1 MLLISFCL
9 GSKQRPLV
17 PNDLISEIIQNHMVY
32 NDTGLAI
39 NKTLLSQVTKDPE
52 DVEKILVLLE
62 NLVKKT
68 ENKITALDNK
78 VNEVAAALDKTKKEA
93 DKVITKEKVKVGAAE
108 QALKDAKSVQSKSG
122 AELNSELA
130 ILYKVMQHLWP
141 MSNRK
146 FEMSGWKTCSAT
158 INCGSLGKNVCQG
171 SNKNNILTNTV
182 KGAIPGKTYSVSL
195 TFIALDSW
203 DAYQKEVGFVNVNS
217 KRCWTSPI
225 VNHVKFPNYKK
236 GKHCNNPVY
245 HKYWGEKK
253 FAVSCS
259 ITAPASGIIKVNA
272 RSTLTYHRQG
282 IEDESFGVTDLVVKR
297 VK

>member
-68 ENKITALDNK
+68 EDKIKGLDNK
-78 VNEVAAALDKTKKEA
+78 VNKVAAALDKTTKEA
-93 DKVITKEKVKVGAAE
+93 NKVITKEKVKVGAAK
-108 QALKDAKSVQSKSG
+108 QALKDAKSVQSKNG
-122 AELNSELA
+122 ADLNSELA
-130 ILYKVMQHLWP
+130 ILHKVIIYLWP

-146 FEMSGWKTCSAT
+146 PKMSGWKTCSAT
-158 INCGSLGKNVCQG
+158 INCGSLGKNVCQAYVK
-171 SNKNNILTNTV
+171 NKLLTNTI
-182 KGAIPGKTYSVSL
+182 KGASPGKMYSVSL
-195 TFIALDSW
+195 TYIAIDSW
-203 DAYQKEVGFVNVNS
+203 NGQHKEVGFVNVDS
-217 KRCWTSPI
+217 KRCWTSAI
-225 VNHVKFPNYKK
+225 LDFTKFPNYRKA
-236 GKHCNNPVY
+236 KHCNNHAVY
-245 HKYWGEKK
+245 AKYGEKK
-253 FAVSCS
+253 FTVSCS
-259 ITAPASGIIKVNA
+259 VKASASGIIKVYAGSNLNA
-272 RSTLTYHRQG
+272 NN
-282 IEDESFGVTDLVVKR
+282 IKDESFGVTDLVVKR

>member
-68 ENKITALDNK
+68 EGKIKGLDNK
-78 VNEVAAALDKTKKEA
+78 VNEVAAALDKTNKKA
-93 DKVITKEKVKVGAAE
+93 NKVITKEKVKVGAAK

-130 ILYKVMQHLWP
+130 ILHKVIAYLWP

-146 FEMSGWKTCSAT
+146 FKMSGWKTCSAT
-158 INCGSLGKNVCQG
+158 VNCGSLGKNVCQG
-171 SNKNNILTNTV
+171 YYKNNILTNTV

-225 VNHVKFPNYKK
+225 LDHTKFPNYRK
-236 GKHCNNPVY
+236 GKHCNNPVDL
-245 HKYWGEKK
+245 KYWGERK

-259 ITAPASGIIKVNA
+259 ITAPASGIMKVNA
-272 RSTLTYHRQG
+272 QSRFKVNSG

>member
-130 ILYKVMQHLWP
+130 ILHKVIAYLWP

-146 FEMSGWKTCSAT
+146 LKTSAWKTCSAT

-171 SNKNNILTNTV
+171 YSKNNILTNTFNGV
-182 KGAIPGKTYSVSL
+182 PGKMYSVSL

-203 DAYQKEVGFVNVNS
+203 NKGDREFGFVNVNS
-217 KRCWTSPI
+217 KRCWKSP
-225 VNHVKFPNYKK
+225 NLDYTKFPNYNRK
-236 GKHCNNPVY
+236 KHCNNRVNHP
-245 HKYWGEKK
+245 KWGEKK
-253 FAVSCS
+253 FTVSCS
-259 ITAPASGIIKVNA
+259 ITAPASGIIKVYA
-272 RSTLTYHRQG
+272 RSNLNYHD
-282 IEDESFGVTDLVVKR
+282 IKDESFGVTNLVVKR

>member
-68 ENKITALDNK
+68 EGKIKGLDNK
-78 VNEVAAALDKTKKEA
+78 VNEVAAALDKTNKKA
-93 DKVITKEKVKVGAAE
+93 NKVITKEKVKVGAAK

-130 ILYKVMQHLWP
+130 ILHKVIAYLWP

-146 FEMSGWKTCSAT
+146 LKTSGWKTCSAT

-171 SNKNNILTNTV
+171 YSKNNILTNTFNGV
-182 KGAIPGKTYSVSL
+182 PGKMYSVSL

-203 DAYQKEVGFVNVNS
+203 NLAEKEFGFVDVDS
-217 KRCWTSPI
+217 KRCWTSSYLDFT
-225 VNHVKFPNYKK
+225 KFPNAFKK
-236 GKHCNNPVY
+236 KHCNNPVQKK
-245 HKYWGEKK
+245 HFGEKK

-259 ITAPASGIIKVNA
+259 VTAPASGIIKVKA
-272 RSTLTYHRQG
+272 RSKLNDP
-282 IEDESFGVTDLVVKR
+282 IENESFGVTDLIVKR

>member
-68 ENKITALDNK
+68 EGQIIALDNK
-78 VNEVAAALDKTKKEA
+78 VIEVAAALDKTKKEA

-108 QALKDAKSVQSKSG
+108 QALKDAKSMRSKSR
-122 AELNSELA
+122 LNCQNELA
-130 ILYKVMQHLWP
+130 ILHKVIACLWP
-141 MSNRK
+141 MSNRPPK
-146 FEMSGWKTCSAT
+146 PSGWKTCSAT
-158 INCGSLGKNVCQG
+158 INCGSLGRNVCQG
-171 SNKNNILTNTV
+171 SNKNNILTNTF
-182 KGAIPGKTYSVSL
+182 KAIPGKMYSVSL

-203 DAYQKEVGFVNVNS
+203 NLAEKEFGFVDVDS
-217 KRCWTSPI
+217 KRCWTSSYLEFT
-225 VNHVKFPNYKK
+225 KFPNAFKK
-236 GKHCNNPVY
+236 KHCNNPVQKK
-245 HKYWGEKK
+245 HFGEKK

-259 ITAPASGIIKVNA
+259 VTAPASGIIKVKAGSKLN
-272 RSTLTYHRQG
+272 HP
-282 IEDESFGVTDLVVKR
+282 IENESFGVTDLIVKR

>member
-68 ENKITALDNK
+68 EGKIKGLDNK
-78 VNEVAAALDKTKKEA
+78 VKEVAAALVK
-93 DKVITKEKVKVGAAE
+93 ITKEANIVITQEEVKVGAAK

-130 ILYKVMQHLWP
+130 ILHKVIAYLWP
-141 MSNRK
+141 MSNRLK
-146 FEMSGWKTCSAT
+146 PSGWKTCSAT
-158 INCGSLGKNVCQG
+158 INCGSLGRNVCQG
-171 SNKNNILTNTV
+171 SKKNNILTNTC
-182 KGAIPGKTYSVSL
+182 KGAIPGKMYSVSL

-203 DAYQKEVGFVNVNS
+203 NLANKEFGFVDVDS
-217 KRCWTSPI
+217 KRCWRSSYLDYR
-225 VNHVKFPNYKK
+225 KFPNFRKK
-236 GKHCNNPVY
+236 KHCNNPVQN
-245 HKYWGEKK
+245 KGWGEKK

-259 ITAPASGIIKVNA
+259 VTAPASGIIKVKA
-272 RSTLTYHRQG
+272 RSNLNDP
-282 IEDESFGVTDLVVKR
+282 IENESFGVTDLIVKR

>member
-68 ENKITALDNK
+68 EGKIKGLDNK
-78 VNEVAAALDKTKKEA
+78 VNEVAAALDKTNKKA
-93 DKVITKEKVKVGAAE
+93 NKVITKEKVKVGAAK

-130 ILYKVMQHLWP
+130 ILHKVIAYLWP
-141 MSNRK
+141 MSNRLK
-146 FEMSGWKTCSAT
+146 PTGWKTCSAT
-158 INCGSLGKNVCQG
+158 INCGSLGRNVCQG
-171 SNKNNILTNTV
+171 SNKNNILTNTC
-182 KGAIPGKTYSVSL
+182 KGAIPGKKYSVIL

-203 DAYQKEVGFVNVNS
+203 NQHEKEFGFVDVNS
-217 KRCWTSPI
+217 GRCWTSSYLD
-225 VNHVKFPNYKK
+225 HRKFPNAGKK
-236 GKHCNNPVY
+236 KHCNNPVQ
-245 HKYWGEKK
+245 KKIWGEKK

-259 ITAPASGIIKVNA
+259 VIAPASGIIKVKAGSKLN
-272 RSTLTYHRQG
+272 YP
-282 IEDESFGVTDLVVKR
+282 IENESFGVTNLIVKR

>member
-68 ENKITALDNK
+68 EGKIKGLDNK
-78 VNEVAAALDKTKKEA
+78 VKEVAAALVK
-93 DKVITKEKVKVGAAE
+93 ITKEANIVITQEEVKVGAAK

-130 ILYKVMQHLWP
+130 ILHKVIAYLWP

-146 FEMSGWKTCSAT
+146 PKMSGWKTCSAT
-158 INCGSLGKNVCQG
+158 VNCGSLGKNVCQG
-171 SNKNNILTNTV
+171 YSKNKLLTNTV
-182 KGAIPGKTYSVSL
+182 KGVFPGKMYSVSL
-195 TFIALDSW
+195 TYIALDSW
-203 DAYQKEVGFVNVNS
+203 NLGHKEYGFVNVGS
-217 KRCWTSPI
+217 KRCWTSP
-225 VNHVKFPNYKK
+225 HLEFRRFENYNKK
-236 GKHCNNPVY
+236 KHCNNPVN
-245 HKYWGEKK
+245 HPRWGEKK
-253 FAVSCS
+253 FTVSCS
-259 ITAPASGIIKVNA
+259 IKADASGIIKVYA
-272 RSTLTYHRQG
+272 GSTLNHQD
-282 IEDESFGVTDLVVKR
+282 IKDESYGVTDLVVKR